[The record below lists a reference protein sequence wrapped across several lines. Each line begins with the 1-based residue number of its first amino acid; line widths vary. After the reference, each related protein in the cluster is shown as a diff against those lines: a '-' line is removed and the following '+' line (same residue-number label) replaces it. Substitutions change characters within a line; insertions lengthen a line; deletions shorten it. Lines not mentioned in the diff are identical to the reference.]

1 VEWLKVKALSSNS
14 STGVGGTLKYS
25 KITACPSKVIM
36 RHYRTDSWRSHSFSR
51 TAVLRMQYTDPK
63 GWWVSKV
70 KIIVL

>member
-36 RHYRTDSWRSHSFSR
+36 RHYRTDSLEESFILKDSSSEN
-51 TAVLRMQYTDPK
+51 AVYRP
-63 GWWVSKV
+63 
-70 KIIVL
+70 